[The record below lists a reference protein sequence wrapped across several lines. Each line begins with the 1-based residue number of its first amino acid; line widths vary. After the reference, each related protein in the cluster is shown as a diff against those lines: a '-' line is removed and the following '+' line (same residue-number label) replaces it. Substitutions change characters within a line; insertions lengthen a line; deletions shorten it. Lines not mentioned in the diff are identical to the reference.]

1 MWLII
6 SKASLP
12 DSYFTP
18 TTSELKAAYAAQV
31 RVRENLINAP
41 LKTQAMRESE
51 EKAKQTK
58 CPNVRTFPYL
68 NESALIAIHQTTI
81 RVKFPDRTQLEKTFP
96 STDKIKSV
104 YAFVRSALRED
115 MKPNKFILCM
125 FWLCHAVR
133 SLCLCWLHA
142 DQAPPRREYKVSDPA
157 VRDLNLSQLQLSP
170 SSILLLS
177 FVDEELN
184 DPSLRA
190 PLLEEVLARAQDL
203 PPPPNYDQT
212 PEPEDKKRKQTAGT
226 SSDASGEKKVP
237 KWLKLGSRRS
247 NTFCGSV
254 V

>member
-58 CPNVRTFPYL
+58 WL
-68 NESALIAIHQTTI
+68 NTTI

-115 MKPNKFILCM
+115 MKPNKFILY
-125 FWLCHAVR
+125 
-133 SLCLCWLHA
+133 
-142 DQAPPRREYKVSDPA
+142 QAPPRREYKVSDPA

-212 PEPEDKKRKQTAGT
+212 PEPEDKKRKQTATT

-237 KWLKLGSRRS
+237 KWLKLGSKRS